1 MEIAFKILTP
11 QAEQHIIKIRDQ
23 HLDELATKYADKY
36 GWSKE
41 TAIQQIRLWEV
52 ARRMSFKL
60 QWYIKP
66 STKGAV

>member
-1 MEIAFKILTP
+1 MRLV
-11 QAEQHIIKIRDQ
+11 QQDGIKIRDQ
-23 HLDELATKYADKY
+23 HLDELAAKYADKH

-52 ARRMSFKL
+52 ARQMSSTL

-66 STKGAV
+66 GTKGAV